1 MGEIFYPEMLPRND
15 IDWAR
20 HVSGIGKSN
29 AALARYDGILQGIV
43 HPEVLFSPLMT
54 EEAIISSRIEGTVTT
69 IEEILA
75 PEGYPKKELSESK
88 QADIEE
94 VKNYRDA
101 VQMAMSEL
109 KTKPRYM
116 PMIKSLH
123 KILLDGVRG
132 KNKEPGEVRSWQ
144 NWIGSSGCSMKE
156 ATYVP
161 PPPVLVWGY
170 LNNWEQYMDS
180 EEKDS
185 IVQIAI
191 LKGQFELIHP
201 FSDGNGRIGRML
213 IPLLMYNKHLISS
226 PMFSISGF
234 FDQNREEYYRR
245 LLALSEDNDWD
256 GWIDF
261 FLRGVECQA
270 NENTN
275 KAKKII
281 ALYSAKKIIALY
293 SAMKISVPEILKSK
307 YSVQVID
314 ALFIRPIF
322 TIQDFVTHSG
332 IPYDSG
338 QKIIGTLKKNS
349 VISVRKEGRG
359 RNPSVY
365 EFSDLLSVI

>member
-1 MGEIFYPEMLPRND
+1 MLPRND

-20 HVSGIGKSN
+20 HVSRIGKSN

-43 HPEVLFSPLMT
+43 DPEVLFSPLIT

-88 QADIEE
+88 RADIEE

-101 VQMAMSEL
+101 VQMTMSEL
-109 KTKPRYM
+109 KTKPLYM

-123 KILLDGVRG
+123 KKLLDGVRG

-144 NWIGSSGCSMKE
+144 NWIGPSGCSMKE

-170 LNNWEQYMDS
+170 LNNWEMYMDK
-180 EEKDS
+180 EEKDP

-256 GWIDF
+256 GWTRF
-261 FLRGVECQA
+261 FLRGVEYQA
-270 NENTN
+270 DENT
-275 KAKKII
+275 KK
-281 ALYSAKKIIALY
+281 AKKIIALY
-293 SAMKISVPEILKSK
+293 SAMKMSVPEILKSK

-314 ALFIRPIF
+314 TLFTRPIF
-322 TIQDFVTHSG
+322 TIQDFSADSG

-338 QKIIGTLKKNS
+338 QKIIGTLKRNS
-349 VISVRKEGRG
+349 VISIRKEGRG